1 MIPRIATA
9 LMGGSEMLSTG
20 QLIRTAR
27 VSHELSPAARGVAF
41 RARAVTPPTNFAVLD
56 QIGTLCRFTKNEMLF
71 AQGDEAETAYKILGG
86 AVRLLRITG
95 DGRRQIIGFRL
106 PGDVLGLDCEGVC
119 TMTAEAVGSVTA
131 VRCSRARID
140 RSIAERPQLREDLS
154 RLLWQEV
161 KDLQRHLVVLGCQT
175 AMERVASFLAR
186 LAQRA
191 GARDGAAVDLH
202 VSRKDIADYLG
213 LTLETVSRTLSELRR
228 RGVIDFPKSRQ
239 VLIKSIGRL
248 RELTADA
255 S

>member
-1 MIPRIATA
+1 
-9 LMGGSEMLSTG
+9 MLSTG
-20 QLIRTAR
+20 HLVWAAPISRQLP
-27 VSHELSPAARGVAF
+27 PATSGGAL
-41 RARAVTPPTNFAVLD
+41 RARAPSPPANFAVLETL
-56 QIGTLCRFTKNEMLF
+56 GTLCRFTKNEMLF
-71 AQGDEAETAYKILGG
+71 AQGDEAEAAYKILSG
-86 AVRLLRITG
+86 AVRLLRVTG

-106 PGDVLGLDCEGVC
+106 PGDILALDCEGVC

-140 RSIAERPQLREDLS
+140 RSIAERPQAREELS
-154 RLLWQEV
+154 RLLWREV
-161 KDLQRHLVVLGCQT
+161 KDLQQHLVVLGCQT
-175 AMERVASFLAR
+175 AMERVASFLAQ
-186 LAQRA
+186 LARRA
-191 GARDGAAVDLH
+191 GARDGSAIELH

-239 VLIKSIGRL
+239 VQIKSLGRL